1 MTRSGFV
8 ALIGEPNAGKST
20 LLNQMVGAKISIVTH
35 KVQTTRTRIRGVSV
49 ENQSQIIFVDTPGLF
64 TPRRRL
70 DRAMVAAAWNGA
82 ADSDITLLMV
92 EAHRGLTEGV
102 EKIISSISEIG
113 KNGKLA
119 LVINKI
125 DKVNVNDLLS
135 LSKEINDSHPF
146 VETFMI
152 SAEKGK
158 GINDLR
164 LWLASNL
171 PEGPWLYPDDQIS
184 DMPLRMI
191 AAEITREK
199 LTLRLH
205 QELPYQLTVET
216 EKWEEKADKSVRIEQ
231 IIYLS
236 RPGHKGIVLGKKG
249 DTIKA
254 VSMASRLSIENQSQ
268 IIFVDTPGLFIPR
281 RRLDRAMVAAA
292 WNGAAD
298 SDITLLMVEAH
309 RGLTEGVEKI
319 ISSISE
325 IGMNGKIAL
334 VINKIDK
341 VKVNA
346 LLSLSKEI
354 NVRGPFVETFMI
366 SAEKGKGI
374 NDLRRWLASNLPEGP
389 WLYPDDQISD
399 MPLRMIAAEITREKL
414 TLRLHQELPYQLT
427 VETEKWEEKVDKSVR
442 IEQIIYLSRSGHK
455 GIVLGKKGE
464 TIKAVSMASR
474 LSIEEFLGARVHLFL
489 RLKVREK
496 WMEETERYSEMG
508 LDFKD
513 GNV

>member
-1 MTRSGFV
+1 LTRSGFV

-113 KNGKLA
+113 MNGKLA

-125 DKVNVNDLLS
+125 DKVKVNDLLS
-135 LSKEINDSHPF
+135 LSKEINDCHPF

-152 SAEKGK
+152 SAEKSK

-164 LWLASNL
+164 RWLAYNL

-216 EKWEEKADKSVRIEQ
+216 EKWEEKA
-231 IIYLS
+231 
-236 RPGHKGIVLGKKG
+236 
-249 DTIKA
+249 
-254 VSMASRLSIENQSQ
+254 
-268 IIFVDTPGLFIPR
+268 
-281 RRLDRAMVAAA
+281 
-292 WNGAAD
+292 
-298 SDITLLMVEAH
+298 
-309 RGLTEGVEKI
+309 
-319 ISSISE
+319 
-325 IGMNGKIAL
+325 
-334 VINKIDK
+334 
-341 VKVNA
+341 
-346 LLSLSKEI
+346 
-354 NVRGPFVETFMI
+354 
-366 SAEKGKGI
+366 
-374 NDLRRWLASNLPEGP
+374 
-389 WLYPDDQISD
+389 
-399 MPLRMIAAEITREKL
+399 
-414 TLRLHQELPYQLT
+414 
-427 VETEKWEEKVDKSVR
+427 DKSVR